1 MYTEKIIMN
10 SESHPVIKQTR
21 APIQTNPLH
30 AVGAVLHLAMRSAKE
45 VTDLVAEMHSTITDM
60 PSPMN
65 KEHQANAR
73 FAPLAYQMVAGTFS
87 MLAKLSHRLT
97 AHQTEFNTLSVL
109 RSQAA
114 LNGVCGDKLEAWS
127 SPFATTLTLRG
138 KQGERL
144 DAALWAQQTA
154 KGHVLF
160 LHGLCHSDLEWHQS
174 ANHRQ
179 FADEL
184 SEQGYQVAWLRYN
197 TGREISANGD
207 DLANLLEQHF
217 ANHNVLDSQ
226 PIWLIGHSMGGL
238 LIRSASHHAVMRNH
252 TWLTRLSHAAYLGSP
267 HLGAPWEVAGN
278 KLNNLLNITPYTRP
292 LMRLG
297 NIRSRG
303 IRDLRYG
310 KLTAGQTMP
319 PLAENVSHLLLATA
333 WSEAHTDNW
342 IGDGIV
348 PVSSA
353 LAQDQ
358 RGEMLSAPKLKRV
371 LLKDINHIAILNDAR
386 VYRELRQWLDLKP
399 VTDSVSGLSGTSL
412 SVQ

>member
-1 MYTEKIIMN
+1 MSSDASSIVKKSAETA
-10 SESHPVIKQTR
+10 QTT
-21 APIQTNPLH
+21 AIH
-30 AVGAVLHLAMRSAKE
+30 AVGAVLHLAMRSAQE

-65 KEHQANAR
+65 KKHQANAQR
-73 FAPLAYQMVAGTFS
+73 APFPYRIVSGSFATLAR
-87 MLAKLSHRLT
+87 LSHLMT
-97 AHQTEFNTLSVL
+97 AKTEFNTLAVL
-109 RSQAA
+109 RTQAA
-114 LNGVCGDKLEAWS
+114 LNGVCGDKLETWNSPLAS
-127 SPFATTLTLRG
+127 SLTIRG
-138 KQGERL
+138 EKGQVL
-144 DAALWAQQTA
+144 DTAQWAQQSA

-160 LHGLCHSDLEWHQS
+160 LHGLCHHDLEWHQS

-179 FADEL
+179 FIQEL
-184 SEQGYQVAWLRYN
+184 SEQGYQIAWLRYN
-197 TGREISANGD
+197 TGRAISANGQE
-207 DLANLLEQHF
+207 LAALLERHF
-217 ANHNVLDSQ
+217 ANKGQ

-238 LIRSASHHAVMRNH
+238 LIRSASHYAAVQNH

-303 IRDLRYG
+303 IKDLHDG
-310 KLTAGQTMP
+310 QLTTEPSMP
-319 PLAENVSHLLLATA
+319 PLAEMVSHLLLATA

-353 LAQDQ
+353 LAQDG
-358 RGEMLSAPKLKRV
+358 RGDMLSAPQLKRV
-371 LLKDINHIAILNDAR
+371 LLNDINHIAIMNDER
-386 VYRELRQWLDLKP
+386 VYQELRQWLKIKKVKQTAKTL
-399 VTDSVSGLSGTSL
+399 TLS
-412 SVQ
+412 